1 MFSAVNSPP
10 PRVVFGMVVSGGGGV
25 RLLLVGGCA
34 QSGAVE
40 LSRLWALG
48 VQSWPTTCYGGL
60 FGLLFDPLGAAKK
73 GGSVEP
79 PFVGRF
85 ALSSVISI
93 RRKLRDNGIYRAAKY
108 GSVRLLRFL

>member
-25 RLLLVGGCA
+25 RLLGVGGYA
-34 QSGAVE
+34 ESGAVE
-40 LSRLWALG
+40 LSR
-48 VQSWPTTCYGGL
+48 
-60 FGLLFDPLGAAKK
+60 PLGLWCAKLVSNVLWRAVWPAVRSSWGSKK

-93 RRKLRDNGIYRAAKY
+93 RRKLRDNGIYRAANGRGK
-108 GSVRLLRFL
+108 